1 VKYLEILRAK
11 LAELT
16 EQRNAAITEAE
27 AIAETLGDDT
37 DDETRTAAISEAD
50 VALERATKLAEPIAE
65 LERKISD
72 LETTI
77 ERASAAKDAPQII
90 RKVEV
95 DPSPEVRSLS
105 RGQARDQALA
115 LLESRSGDVDTRNG
129 DRLDQLV
136 RSERT
141 SNLDGDQIARRMLIT
156 EAPEYRSAWMKLVT
170 GSQPILSPD
179 EARAVEAYT
188 EFRAMSVGTTTAGG
202 FGVPVLI
209 DPTIILTAQG
219 ALNPIESISRVE
231 TITTNAWKGVSS
243 AGVSWSF
250 DVEAAA
256 VSDDSPTLAQPSV
269 SVHMARGFIPYSIE
283 VGQDYPGFASEMST
297 LLGEGWNELKAQ
309 KFAVG
314 SGTNEPWGIFT
325 ALDANT
331 NVEVVVTSDG
341 VFQGADINKVWGA
354 VPDRFKANSTW
365 LMSHDVANEVAVFG
379 NGNNLSFVTVDLTGS
394 ISTIRER
401 PVAFASYAP
410 EFTGVTTAANV
421 LVVGDF
427 RNYLIAQ
434 RAGMEVELVPH
445 LFDVTN
451 NRPTGE
457 RGWFA
462 HARVGADSIND
473 LGFRLLQNQ

>member
-1 VKYLEILRAK
+1 MKYLEILRAK

-50 VALERATKLAEPIAE
+50 VALERATKLADPIAE

-72 LETTI
+72 LEATL
-77 ERASAAKDAPQII
+77 ERAAAAKDAPQII

-95 DPSPEVRSLS
+95 DASVEVRSLS

-129 DRLDQLV
+129 DRLDRLV

-141 SNLDGDQIARRMLIT
+141 KNVDGDHIARRMLIT
-156 EAPEYRSAWMKLVT
+156 ESPEYRSAFQKLTT
-170 GSQPILSPD
+170 GTQPILSVD
-179 EARAVEAYT
+179 EQRAVEAYT
-188 EFRAMSVGTTTAGG
+188 EFRAMSIGTDSAGG
-202 FGVPVLI
+202 YGVPVLI
-209 DPTIILTAQG
+209 DPTIVLTSQG
-219 ALNPIESISRVE
+219 SLNPIESIARVE
-231 TITTNAWKGVSS
+231 TITSDSWKGVSS

-250 DVEAAA
+250 DAEAAA
-256 VSDDSPTLAQPSV
+256 VSDDSPTLAQPEV
-269 SVHMARGFIPYSIE
+269 VAHMARGFIPYSIE
-283 VGQDYPGFASEMST
+283 VGQDYPGFASEMSM

-314 SGTNEPWGIFT
+314 TGSGEPFGIFV

-331 NVEVVVTSDG
+331 NVEVVVTTDG
-341 VFQGADINKVWGA
+341 SFGGVDVNKVWGA
-354 VPDRFKANSTW
+354 LPDRFKANATW
-365 LMSHDVANEVAVFG
+365 LMSHDVANEVATFG

-410 EFTGVTTAANV
+410 EFTGTTAAANV

-451 NRPTGE
+451 NRPTGQ